1 MNVGCWCNPRWSIL
15 KSVLNLSS
23 GSKYGLWCK
32 RGELFRRTDD
42 ERRIVIDL
50 GGSIRP
56 MLGARRESCS
66 SIIDMTGAVGGK
78 RCGWGS
84 ARHTCLSLSDRVAHL
99 LFVAFRVFTPCLMRL
114 PAIFSERNKTA
125 APARNISGGLPTSST
140 TITAS
145 SLNILAFFFSETIS
159 FEQKVNRSI
168 VIIQSLRAKK
178 SCCCARCVEQKS
190 ERVEWGPYVLSFGGS

>member
-1 MNVGCWCNPRWSIL
+1 
-15 KSVLNLSS
+15 
-23 GSKYGLWCK
+23 
-32 RGELFRRTDD
+32 
-42 ERRIVIDL
+42 
-50 GGSIRP
+50 

-125 APARNISGGLPTSST
+125 APARNISGGGGAANFVNNNNSVLFEY
-140 TITAS
+140 IG
-145 SLNILAFFFSETIS
+145 FFF
-159 FEQKVNRSI
+159 
-168 VIIQSLRAKK
+168 
-178 SCCCARCVEQKS
+178 
-190 ERVEWGPYVLSFGGS
+190 